1 MTAGPHAGRAAL
13 VTGASAGIGA
23 ACVRAFAGGG
33 WRVVFCARRQPA
45 IEKLA
50 QEIRAAG
57 GEAHGF
63 VLDVRDAS
71 AVEQAIAQLPP
82 EWRDIDVLVNN
93 AGLSRGLDPLQKGLL
108 SDWNEMIDTN
118 VKGLL
123 HVTRAVV
130 PGMIERGRG
139 HVINLGSIAGREVYP
154 KGNVYCASKHA
165 VDAITRGLRMDL
177 LGTGVRVSTVD
188 PGLVNTEFSA
198 VRFHGDRARA
208 DAAYQ
213 GMTPLS
219 AADVADVILWIASQ
233 PAHRVIA
240 EVLLYPADQASA
252 RDVHRKPA
260 QP

>member
-1 MTAGPHAGRAAL
+1 MSAGPLAGRTVF

-23 ACVRAFAGGG
+23 AAVRSFAAAGA
-33 WRVVFCARRQPA
+33 RVLFCARRQPA
-45 IEKLA
+45 IERLA
-50 QEIRAAG
+50 QEIIAAG
-57 GEAHGF
+57 GQAHAF
-63 VLDVRDAS
+63 TLDVRDAE
-71 AVEQAIAQLPP
+71 AVARGIAGLPKEWQA
-82 EWRDIDVLVNN
+82 IDVLLNN
-93 AGLSRGLDPLQKGLL
+93 AGLSRGLDPLQSGLL
-108 SDWNEMIDTN
+108 SDWNEMLDTN

-188 PGLVNTEFSA
+188 PGLVNTEFST

-213 GMTPLS
+213 GMQPLA
-219 AADVADVILWIASQ
+219 AADVAEVILWIASQ

-240 EVLLYPADQASA
+240 EVLLFPADQASA

-260 QP
+260 QS